1 MKKTPL
7 KSTLMLFATA
17 CIWGFAFVAQLV
29 AAGSVGAFTFNGVR
43 FLLGSLSLVPVIL
56 IFERK
61 DFSLARFRRTAIY
74 GIVTGTILFAA
85 SGMQQLGVVITGNA
99 GKVAF
104 ITSLYSVFVPVFL
117 MFMGKKTT
125 PNTWVG
131 AACALVGLY
140 LISFADV
147 GGFTLGDLIVFGGA
161 VVWAFHVIA
170 IDRFVGKVS
179 PIQYSSIQ
187 FFVCGIES
195 LAVAFIF
202 EDIALAQLY
211 STLIPILYGG
221 IMSAGVAYTLQVLGQ
236 RDADPAYAAIIFATE
251 PIFAAIG
258 EGFILHKFLS
268 PVAYT
273 GCVII
278 FVGVLISQLGGK
290 KSAEA

>member
-43 FLLGSLSLVPVIL
+43 FVLGAVSLVPVII

-61 DFSLARFRRTAIY
+61 SFSSARFKRTAFA
-74 GIVTGTILFAA
+74 GIITGTILFAA

-117 MFMGKKTT
+117 IFMGRK
-125 PNTWVG
+125 PSLNTWLG
-131 AACALVGLY
+131 AGCAFIGLY

-147 GGFTLGDLIVFGGA
+147 DGFTLGDLIVFGGA
-161 VVWAFHVIA
+161 IVWAFHVIA
-170 IDRFVGKVS
+170 IDRFVGSVN
-179 PIQYSSIQ
+179 PILYSSIQ

-195 LAVAFIF
+195 IIVALIF
-202 EDIALAQLY
+202 EDVSMMAIGSA
-211 STLIPILYGG
+211 LIPILYGG

-258 EGFILHKFLS
+258 EGLILHKFLT
-268 PVAYT
+268 PTAYV
-273 GCVII
+273 GCAII
-278 FVGVLISQLGGK
+278 FTGVIISQLSGK
-290 KSAEA
+290 SKA